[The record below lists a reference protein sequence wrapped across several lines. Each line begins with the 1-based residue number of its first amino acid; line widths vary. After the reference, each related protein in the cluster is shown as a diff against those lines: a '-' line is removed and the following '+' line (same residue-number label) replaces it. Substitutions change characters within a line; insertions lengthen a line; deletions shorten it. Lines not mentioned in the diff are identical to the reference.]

1 MLNIITA
8 LLPIFIVIAF
18 GYAATRA
25 GAFTLEGL
33 SALGRFVISI
43 ALPALIFKAL
53 SEKRL
58 DEVFIPAYLFGYAA
72 ATFLCFMIG
81 LVISRLLGQD
91 LRGAAVTAVGQTFSN
106 SAFIGYPLLL
116 SVLGRD
122 GGNNAGIY
130 FSLNTLVENVLLVP
144 MFLAI
149 AESHTSGQG
158 SFGQRF
164 RAIILNMLRKPLI
177 VALILGMIF
186 SAFQWRLPAPIDKSI
201 SLLAGAAAPVA
212 IFVIGCGL
220 NGIKIQ
226 GNVVAITQITI
237 GKLFLMPAL
246 ATLFIW
252 LLGGSEEAIF
262 AGALMGGI
270 SMANTV
276 AIFAQHYGY
285 PNRGTVSMITTNVLS
300 VFTLSAI
307 FLIHQ
312 AMVS

>member
-1 MLNIITA
+1 MLNIVTA

-33 SALGRFVISI
+33 TALGRFVISI

-81 LVISRLLGQD
+81 LVISRLFGQD

-106 SAFIGYPLLL
+106 SAFVGYPLLL
-116 SVLGRD
+116 GVI
-122 GGNNAGIY
+122 GGNAGIY

-158 SFGQRF
+158 SFMQRLG
-164 RAIILNMLRKPLI
+164 RILLNMLRKPLI
-177 VALILGMIF
+177 AALILGMIF
-186 SAFQWRLPAPIDKSI
+186 SAIDKAI

-220 NGIKIQ
+220 NGIQIQ
-226 GNVVAITQITI
+226 GNVIAITQITI

-246 ATLFIW
+246 AALFIW
-252 LLGGSEEAIF
+252 LFGGSEEVIF

-276 AIFAQHYGY
+276 AIFAHHYGY

-312 AMVS
+312 AMAG

>member
-53 SEKRL
+53 SEKSL
-58 DEVFIPAYLFGYAA
+58 GEVFIPAYLFGYGV
-72 ATFLCFMIG
+72 ATFLCFVIG
-81 LVISRLLGQD
+81 LAISRLFGQD
-91 LRGAAVTAVGQTFSN
+91 LRGAAVTAIGQTFSN
-106 SAFIGYPLLL
+106 SAFVGYPLLL
-116 SVLGRD
+116 GVI
-122 GGNNAGIY
+122 GGNAGIY
-130 FSLNTLVENVLLVP
+130 FSLNTVVENVLLVP
-144 MFLAI
+144 LFLAI
-149 AESHTSGQG
+149 AESSAGG
-158 SFGQRF
+158 EGNFGQRF

-177 VALILGMIF
+177 AALILGLIF
-186 SAFQWRLPAPIDKSI
+186 SAFQWKLPAPIDKAV
-201 SLLAGAAAPVA
+201 SLVAGAAAPVA

-220 NGIKIQ
+220 NGIRIQ
-226 GNVVAITQITI
+226 GNVIAITQITI

-246 ATLFIW
+246 AAFFIW
-252 LLGGSEEAIF
+252 LFGGDEETIF

-276 AIFAQHYGY
+276 AIFAHHYGY

-312 AMVS
+312 VMVG

>member
-33 SALGRFVISI
+33 TALGRFVISI

-81 LVISRLLGQD
+81 LVISRLFGQD

-106 SAFIGYPLLL
+106 SAFVGYPLLL
-116 SVLGRD
+116 GVI
-122 GGNNAGIY
+122 GGNAGIY

-158 SFGQRF
+158 SFMQRLG
-164 RAIILNMLRKPLI
+164 RILLNMLRKPLI
-177 VALILGMIF
+177 AALILGMIF
-186 SAFQWRLPAPIDKSI
+186 SAFHWRLPAPIDKAI
-201 SLLAGAAAPVA
+201 SLLAGAAAP
-212 IFVIGCGL
+212 
-220 NGIKIQ
+220 
-226 GNVVAITQITI
+226 ITI

-246 ATLFIW
+246 AALFIW
-252 LLGGSEEAIF
+252 LFGGSEEVIF

-276 AIFAQHYGY
+276 AIFAHHYGY

-312 AMVS
+312 AMAG

>member
-53 SEKRL
+53 SEKSL
-58 DEVFIPAYLFGYAA
+58 GEVFIPAYLFGYGV
-72 ATFLCFMIG
+72 ATFLCFVIG
-81 LVISRLLGQD
+81 LAISRLFGQD
-91 LRGAAVTAVGQTFSN
+91 LRGAAVTAIGQTFSN
-106 SAFIGYPLLL
+106 SAFVGYPLLL
-116 SVLGRD
+116 GVI
-122 GGNNAGIY
+122 GGNAGIY
-130 FSLNTLVENVLLVP
+130 FSLNTVVENVLLVP
-144 MFLAI
+144 LFLAI
-149 AESHTSGQG
+149 AESSAGG
-158 SFGQRF
+158 EGNFGQRF

-177 VALILGMIF
+177 VALILGLIF
-186 SAFQWRLPAPIDKSI
+186 SAFQWKLPAPIDKAI
-201 SLLAGAAAPVA
+201 SLVAGAAAPVA

-220 NGIKIQ
+220 NGIRIQ
-226 GNVVAITQITI
+226 GNVIAITQITI

-246 ATLFIW
+246 AALFIW
-252 LLGGSEEAIF
+252 LFGGDEETIF

-276 AIFAQHYGY
+276 AIFAHHYGY

-312 AMVS
+312 VMVG

>member
-1 MLNIITA
+1 MLNIVTA

-33 SALGRFVISI
+33 TALGRFVISI
-43 ALPALIFKAL
+43 ALPSLIFKAL

-81 LVISRLLGQD
+81 LVISRLFGQD

-106 SAFIGYPLLL
+106 SAFVGYPLLL
-116 SVLGRD
+116 GVIGS
-122 GGNNAGIY
+122 NAGIY

-158 SFGQRF
+158 SFMQRLG
-164 RAIILNMLRKPLI
+164 RILLNMLRKPLI
-177 VALILGMIF
+177 AALILGMIF
-186 SAFQWRLPAPIDKSI
+186 SAFHWRLPAPIDKAI

-226 GNVVAITQITI
+226 GNVIAITQITI

-246 ATLFIW
+246 AALFIW
-252 LLGGSEEAIF
+252 LFGGSEEVIF

-276 AIFAQHYGY
+276 AIFAHHYGY

-312 AMVS
+312 AMAG